1 MIDRTS
7 LRADTILHVGRPSAF
22 VDFALKRF
30 EAAAP
35 SRNVL
40 LALETSG
47 SRADEHPLGIPMV
60 FAGDTAASVFAERA
74 RIRAAGAI
82 IVHALSPLAAVVVL
96 LARRR
101 TVIVWSGWGDDYYG
115 GFWDA
120 RAGLI
125 GAQTRAVVH
134 DSRPWLDRFATAV
147 KRGRHSLVRRIAA
160 RRADFFSA
168 PISSDLD
175 VVTSSFGAFRGA
187 YLPIN
192 YASVGD
198 LEKSEPQTASAEG
211 ILLGNS
217 ASPTNNLLEALEQLS
232 TLDLYGRR
240 VIVPLSYGHSGYR
253 RAVVERGYQLLGDA
267 FLPLE
272 TFMPLEQYFSI
283 VRGCDVVIMNHWR
296 QQGLGNVIA
305 ALHSGSRVVLD
316 RKNPLL
322 DFCRERALT
331 VFSWEDLSDRS
342 FLQTPPP
349 IDIGA
354 QREALLRIWGEEVV
368 DRHVRTAIET
378 IDETRH
384 ERSAVGP
391 TSRA

>member
-1 MIDRTS
+1 MIDRSS
-7 LRADTILHVGRPSAF
+7 LSADTILHVGRPSAF

-35 SRNVL
+35 GRNVL

-47 SRADEHPLGIPMV
+47 STADEHPLGIPVV

-82 IVHALSPLAAVVVL
+82 VVHALSPLAAVVVL

-134 DSRPWLDRFATAV
+134 DSRPWLDRLATAA
-147 KRGRHSLVRRIAA
+147 KRGRHSLLRRAAA

-175 VVTSSFGAFRGA
+175 VVRSTFGSFRAA
-187 YLPIN
+187 WLPIN
-192 YASVGD
+192 YASVGG
-198 LEKSEPQTASAEG
+198 LEQSEPPPASAGG

-232 TLDLYGRR
+232 TLDLHGRR
-240 VIVPLSYGHSGYR
+240 VVVPLGYGHGGYR
-253 RAVVERGYQLLGDA
+253 RAVVERGHQLLGDA
-267 FLPLE
+267 FVPLE
-272 TFMPLEQYFSI
+272 TFLPLEQYLSI
-283 VRGCDVVIMNHWR
+283 VGGCDIVIMNHWR

-305 ALHSGSRVVLD
+305 ALHAGSRVVLD
-316 RKNPLL
+316 RRNPLL
-322 DFCRERALT
+322 DFCRERDLT
-331 VFSWEDLSDRS
+331 VFSWDDLRDAAFVQS
-342 FLQTPPP
+342 PPP
-349 IDIGA
+349 IDIDA
-354 QREALLRIWGEEVV
+354 QREALRRIWGDDVV
-368 DRHVRTAIET
+368 DEHVRTAIET
-378 IDETRH
+378 IDETRRTRSGPR
-384 ERSAVGP
+384 RSA
-391 TSRA
+391 RA